1 MVEVL
6 ISALLIFLALGGI
19 MSMNVR
25 SIHLLRTT
33 HQATATSQ
41 MLQQRIEN
49 LRSKTWPEISNGAAL
64 ARLISVPPES
74 EREIADVDFVES
86 LTVSVPDTMGQE
98 QTSGPKLRLN
108 RQHGHVQLLEDGDL
122 GAERTLLVSISLQWN
137 DATRA
142 QNRFLKTIVCRTGL
156 TQTGIGG
163 GVLGHPASP

>member
-25 SIHLLRTT
+25 SIHLLRAT

-41 MLQQRIEN
+41 MLQQRIES

-64 ARLISVPPES
+64 SRLIAKPPES
-74 EREIADVDFVES
+74 EREIADTEFTET
-86 LTVSVPDTMGQE
+86 LTVSVPDALGQE
-98 QTSGPKLRLN
+98 RNSGPQIRLN
-108 RQHGHVQLLEDGDL
+108 RKNGHVQLLENADL
-122 GAERTLLVSISLQWN
+122 GDEPTLLVAFTLQWN

-142 QNRFLKTIVCRTGL
+142 QNRVLKTILCRTGL

-163 GVLGHPASP
+163 GILGHAENP